1 MSVGQIP
8 IVERIARELLRRLQT
23 MVNNNGLN
31 TPVRE
36 VIRPKRIDDTPPSD
50 RQIML
55 TEQGNERVPELD
67 HEGNPPAIARRITF
81 NVRCHLLNDEKSCTP
96 IDQLVHMF
104 AADVQKTVANNDP
117 LWTNFDNNAIDA
129 EFLTEEPITGD
140 GGMDG
145 VNVPIAITYRTSEYD
160 PYEVRT

>member
-1 MSVGQIP
+1 MSLGQLP
-8 IVERIARELLRRLQT
+8 IVERIARELFRRLQT
-23 MVNNNGLN
+23 MINNTGIN
-31 TPVRE
+31 TTVSE
-36 VIRPKRIDDTPPSD
+36 VVRPKRIDDTAPNHN
-50 RQIML
+50 QIML
-55 TEQGNERVPELD
+55 TEQGIEVVPELS

-81 NVRCHLLNDEKSCTP
+81 NIRCHLLNDEKSITP

-104 AADVQKTVANNDP
+104 AADVVKTIVDDEPQWYTFA
-117 LWTNFDNNAIDA
+117 NNAIDA
-129 EFLTEEPITGD
+129 EFLSEEPITGD

>member
-36 VIRPKRIDDTPPSD
+36 VIRPKRIDDTPPND

-104 AADVQKTVANNDP
+104 AADVQKTIVDDEPQWYTFA
-117 LWTNFDNNAIDA
+117 NNAIDA
-129 EFLTEEPITGD
+129 EFLSEEPITGD